1 LTTSYRIG
9 YVERFCLLQ
18 TMTKTASSPKSFESA
33 IAELEEIVQEM
44 ENGTIS
50 LEQAL
55 ERYQRGVGLL
65 KHCQTVLQTAEQKI
79 LQLDGEALVPLESS
93 SKGRET

>member
-1 LTTSYRIG
+1 
-9 YVERFCLLQ
+9 
-18 TMTKTASSPKSFESA
+18 MTKTASSPKSFESA
-33 IAELEEIVQEM
+33 IAELEDIVQEM

-79 LQLDGEALVPLESS
+79 LQLDGEALVPLDRSS
-93 SKGRET
+93 RGSET

>member
-1 LTTSYRIG
+1 
-9 YVERFCLLQ
+9 
-18 TMTKTASSPKSFESA
+18 MTKTANSPKTAHSPKSFEAA
-33 IAELEEIVQEM
+33 ISELEDIVQEM

-65 KHCQTVLQTAEQKI
+65 KHCQQVLQTAEQKM
-79 LQLDGEALVPLESS
+79 LQLDGDTLVATAPA
-93 SKGRET
+93 SKGDDA

>member
-1 LTTSYRIG
+1 
-9 YVERFCLLQ
+9 
-18 TMTKTASSPKSFESA
+18 MTKTASSPKSFESA
-33 IAELEEIVQEM
+33 IAELEDIVQEM

-79 LQLDGEALVPLESS
+79 LQLDGEALVPLEPS